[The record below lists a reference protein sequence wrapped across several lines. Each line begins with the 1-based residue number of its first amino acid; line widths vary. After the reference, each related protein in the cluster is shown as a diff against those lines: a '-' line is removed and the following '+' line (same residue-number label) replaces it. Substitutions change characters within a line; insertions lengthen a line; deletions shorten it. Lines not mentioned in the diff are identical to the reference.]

1 MYCVWPCTYKCLRRV
16 LKIAAL
22 VHDNISD
29 LLFTGTQEKSTIL
42 KIIFFLNYKTTNKPS
57 KKKNFFVFRPIQQFC
72 KTTPPPPYNQLT
84 FYTRCLLQSTT
95 QGFFK
100 ILLLKQT
107 SRKKR
112 KANHFKYKLSWV
124 VRKHYHG
131 NQNRTAFQRKKMMKG
146 NKATIPGGKA
156 VVVICQTS
164 ISIWS
169 KKTPKNQHRF
179 HFFPYSFMSNY
190 ASI

>member
-29 LLFTGTQEKSTIL
+29 VLSTGIQEKSTIL
-42 KIIFFLNYKTTNKPS
+42 KIIFFKIIKQQINLR
-57 KKKNFFVFRPIQQFC
+57 KKKNSLFSA
-72 KTTPPPPYNQLT
+72 PPPTTNWHFIQGACCNQPHWD
-84 FYTRCLLQSTT
+84 
-95 QGFFK
+95 FFK

-124 VRKHYHG
+124 VRKHFHG

-169 KKTPKNQHRF
+169 KKNPKNQHRF

>member
-1 MYCVWPCTYKCLRRV
+1 MFFSP
-16 LKIAAL
+16 
-22 VHDNISD
+22 H
-29 LLFTGTQEKSTIL
+29 STFQQDYPHLQPPNWHFIQGACCNQPHRD
-42 KIIFFLNYKTTNKPS
+42 FL
-57 KKKNFFVFRPIQQFC
+57 
-72 KTTPPPPYNQLT
+72 
-84 FYTRCLLQSTT
+84 
-95 QGFFK
+95 K
-100 ILLLKQT
+100 ILLNRLQE
-107 SRKKR
+107 KKR

-131 NQNRTAFQRKKMMKG
+131 NQNRTAFQKKKMMKG

-169 KKTPKNQHRF
+169 KKKQHRF

-190 ASI
+190 ASINLEKKWQMFYLSLHFFCLHRQIKIILTKFDGKFNNKIWQG

>member
-1 MYCVWPCTYKCLRRV
+1 MIISQMYYF
-16 LKIAAL
+16 IL
-22 VHDNISD
+22 VHKKKAQS
-29 LLFTGTQEKSTIL
+29 L
-42 KIIFFLNYKTTNKPS
+42 KKIFFNYKTTNKPS
-57 KKKNFFVFRPIQQFC
+57 KKKNSLFSAPFNNSARL
-72 KTTPPPPYNQLT
+72 TPPHNQLT

-169 KKTPKNQHRF
+169 KKKPKNQHRF